1 MISMYPEVVV
11 VMVWLVFLIPD
22 EALVA
27 SQAQASSGF
36 NYPAFPVKDG
46 SILALGN
53 AVFNSSVQS
62 YDMTSE
68 QMWVP
73 GYNVSTYSFCGR
85 VMHKDKVR
93 MVDKASG
100 KVASFSTSFTFSF
113 RSGNIY
119 DCGHGMAFTFAAT
132 PNTSVLEATNRST
145 YGMCV
150 FDYLDTRES
159 NRVFAVKFGSQR
171 NDFNVTGSNI
181 TDPSDGTIGLVLS
194 TNGSTTVTS
203 YNLCG
208 EGKERCSFFCGDKG
222 NFTAWIDYDSVGQ
235 TLEIRFRDGTVA
247 SGGKPPDAVL
257 SVANVALF
265 EVLDEEMYVGFSS
278 TTVWEDTWIEVHR
291 ISSWNF
297 NTSEVLLSPGSSSPP
312 GPSPLEGP
320 PRSPSSRPQQK
331 QQDAPSLSIVL
342 GPVLSFVGLVVLAV
356 LIFYWKCRIHIFLS
370 LAGGKNG
377 DSRKFTKTLS
387 NDLRSTW
394 RYKLK
399 LISVFLDSH
408 DLPEGKPFPKEILNA
423 LNKTQVGIVV
433 VTEDYFTRKWPM
445 TELISLVAST
455 KKNGNKVRILPLFW
469 KLSTDQVKDKLNRD
483 QVIDGLESQSWNEVW
498 MKMSTETHPI
508 DVKECREAVTILCN
522 TTGIIYKYI
531 DSTYEPEYREEI
543 VEVVGRMCMEMVKD
557 QISCS
562 REVEPRTEP
571 EEGITPSPCVCSCV
585 CSKRPS
591 NHPVK

>member
-1 MISMYPEVVV
+1 MISMYTEVVV

-27 SQAQASSGF
+27 SQTQASSGF
-36 NYPAFPVKDG
+36 YHPAFPVEDG

-235 TLEIRFRDGTVA
+235 TLEVRFRDGTLA

-278 TTVWEDTWIEVHR
+278 TTVWEGTWIEVHR

-320 PRSPSSRPQQK
+320 SRSPSSRPQQK
-331 QQDAPSLSIVL
+331 QQDAPSLRIVL
-342 GPVLSFVGLVVLAV
+342 GSVSGFVLVLVVV
-356 LIFYWKCRIHIFLS
+356 LVFYFYRKIRIHIFLS
-370 LAGGKNG
+370 LAGGENG
-377 DSRKFTKTLS
+377 ASRNFTESLS
-387 NDLRSTW
+387 NDLRLTW

-399 LISVFLDSH
+399 LISVFLDSR
-408 DLPEGKPFPKEILNA
+408 DLQGGRPFPPDIQTA
-423 LNKTQVGIVV
+423 LNKTRVGIVV

-445 TELISLVAST
+445 TELLYLVAST
-455 KKNGNKVRILPLFW
+455 EKNGNKVRILPLFY
-469 KLSTDQVKDKLNRD
+469 KLSKA
-483 QVIDGLESQSWNEVW
+483 QVIDRLDSQSWDEVW
-498 MKMSTETHPI
+498 MKMSSKAHPI
-508 DVKECREAVTILCN
+508 DVKECRKAVKILCD
-522 TTGIIYKYI
+522 TTGIIYKYN
-531 DSTYEPEYREEI
+531 DPACEADYRKQI
-543 VEVVGRMCMEMVKD
+543 LKVVGSMCKEMVKD

-562 REVEPRTEP
+562 REVEARTEP
-571 EEGITPSPCVCSCV
+571 EEGIQSARATIQLSEIRSV
-585 CSKRPS
+585 
-591 NHPVK
+591 VKPE